1 MSLFQV
7 GLIMLARH
15 NLVNI
20 PAEEAQEKVDR
31 IVRVSGIVSVSVA
44 VQVVSVNRFMQ

>member
-1 MSLFQV
+1 
-7 GLIMLARH
+7 MLSRH

-31 IVRVSGIVSVSVA
+31 TVGVSDVVASVA
-44 VQVVSVNRFMQ
+44 VQVISVHRCQ

>member
-1 MSLFQV
+1 
-7 GLIMLARH
+7 MLARQ

-31 IVRVSGIVSVSVA
+31 TVGVSDIVVVSVA
-44 VQVVSVNRFMQ
+44 VQVTLFTDFFNKQQCQ